1 MATTGSLTALQL
13 NAAAGLLQNQ
23 GIGISANLTSAISSY
38 EGTSLISPLLSTI
51 SVGSTGN
58 ILSGNVISN
67 VETLAANTCS
77 ALSNSIPPAYSS
89 LGTQM
94 TTAVLAEA
102 TVDIC
107 SNNVSKLAQAVNQA
121 QSYTEQSS
129 IFINSAVNSQT
140 YLADTFTSMN
150 SMITGEITN
159 VNLASGPFGTDLQN
173 LGRLINL
180 NNLGNFGSPLALTQ
194 QLYSVAGVIPVLSQ
208 AFVAAGISTDIVLNI
223 TRPTTSVTDSIQK
236 LMYQAMT
243 TITGDNL
250 SQILTVLGVTTT
262 GISTVADLLN
272 PLKLFPNSYQSL
284 TAPTANGPRAI
295 YLDAVGSV
303 NTALATQ
310 LPPYV
315 VSSLV

>member
-1 MATTGSLTALQL
+1 
-13 NAAAGLLQNQ
+13 
-23 GIGISANLTSAISSY
+23 
-38 EGTSLISPLLSTI
+38 
-51 SVGSTGN
+51 
-58 ILSGNVISN
+58 
-67 VETLAANTCS
+67 
-77 ALSNSIPPAYSS
+77 
-89 LGTQM
+89 
-94 TTAVLAEA
+94 
-102 TVDIC
+102 
-107 SNNVSKLAQAVNQA
+107 
-121 QSYTEQSS
+121 
-129 IFINSAVNSQT
+129 
-140 YLADTFTSMN
+140 
-150 SMITGEITN
+150 
-159 VNLASGPFGTDLQN
+159 
-173 LGRLINL
+173 LINL

-262 GISTVADLLN
+262 GISNVADLLN

>member
-1 MATTGSLTALQL
+1 MATGTLTALQL

-58 ILSGNVISN
+58 ILSANVISN

-102 TVDIC
+102 AVDIC
-107 SNNVSKLAQAVNQA
+107 GNNVSKLAQAVNQA

-150 SMITGEITN
+150 SMTTGEITN
-159 VNLASGPFGTDLQN
+159 VSLATGPFGTDLQN

-223 TRPTTSVTDSIQK
+223 NRPTTSVTDSIQK

-250 SQILTVLGVTTT
+250 NQVLTVLGVTTT
-262 GISTVADLLN
+262 GISTMADLLN

-315 VSSLV
+315 ISSLV